1 MLGVS
6 ILGVD
11 SKAKF
16 AKKNDLN
23 FPVLADEDH
32 KVAEA
37 YGAWQQKSLYGKKY
51 MGLARTTYLI
61 GPDGKIAKRWDNVK
75 VDGHVAQVLEAVKAL

>member
-1 MLGVS
+1 VLGVS

-16 AKKNDLN
+16 AKKNNLN

-32 KVAEA
+32 AVAEA

-61 GPDGKIAKRWDNVK
+61 GRDGKVVQRWDNVK
-75 VDGHVAQVLEAVKAL
+75 VDGHVDKVLEAVKAL

>member
-16 AKKNDLN
+16 AKKNNLN

-32 KVAEA
+32 AVAEA

-61 GPDGKIAKRWDNVK
+61 DADGKAAQRWDNVK
-75 VDGHVAQVLEAVKAL
+75 VDGHVDKVLEAVKAL